1 MTEKDTYQTIREPSE
16 GLYKEKGSR
25 FISIACPV
33 DNKEQ
38 AEEQIS
44 EIRKKYH
51 DARHHCFA
59 YILKPDKS
67 EFRVNDDGEPS
78 NSAGQPI
85 LGQIKASD
93 LTNIL
98 IVVVRYFGGTLLGVG
113 GLIRAYKTAAS
124 NAIESASIVTRT
136 ILEAYLLR
144 YSYDQTNAV
153 MKAIET
159 NGIKILDQQ
168 FDEQVKLK
176 IGIRKSIANRVILQL
191 EIIQGLE
198 IKYIDTD

>member
-1 MTEKDTYQTIREPSE
+1 MTEKDTYLTIREPSE

-38 AEEQIS
+38 AEELIS

-51 DARHHCFA
+51 DARHHCYA
-59 YILKPDKS
+59 YILKPDQS
-67 EFRVNDDGEPS
+67 EYRVNDDGEPS

-85 LGQIKASD
+85 LGQVKARD

-124 NAIESASIVTRT
+124 SAIDSASIVTRT
-136 ILEAYLLR
+136 ILEVYQLK
-144 YSYDQTNAV
+144 YSYDLTNAV
-153 MKAIET
+153 MKAVGA
-159 NGIKILDQQ
+159 NGITILDQL

-176 IGIRKSIANRVILQL
+176 IGIRKSIAERVIQQL
-191 EIIQGLE
+191 HLLQGLE
-198 IKYIDTD
+198 IKLIDTG